1 MIGVVILVLMWVK
14 EHRRWFGYEIE
25 ISSFLD
31 TEALPLHRSLIRLF
45 YLHIKSKD
53 TGIFT

>member
-1 MIGVVILVLMWVK
+1 MVILVLMWVK